1 MSLGEGEGWRG
12 GRGGCMCICVCAP
25 VCECGGQAGGGEGGT
40 CAHFIISRLIAPVQK
55 KSGPLGNRMPF

>member
-1 MSLGEGEGWRG
+1 
-12 GRGGCMCICVCAP
+12 MCICVCVS
-25 VCECGGQAGGGEGGT
+25 VCECGGQAGGGDGGGEWGT

>member
-1 MSLGEGEGWRG
+1 MHVYL
-12 GRGGCMCICVCAP
+12 CARLC
-25 VCECGGQAGGGEGGT
+25 VCECGGQAGGGDGSGWVGGA